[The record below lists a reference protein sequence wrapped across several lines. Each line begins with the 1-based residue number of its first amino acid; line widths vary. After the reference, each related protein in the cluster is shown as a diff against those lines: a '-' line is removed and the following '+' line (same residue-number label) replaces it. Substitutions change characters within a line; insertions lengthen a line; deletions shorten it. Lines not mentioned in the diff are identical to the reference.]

1 MYTWDLDAIG
11 RHRWPELYE
20 ERDVNEVLTEGQR
33 ELQSSSPPR
42 EERVPSLQSVVRD
55 VSGEGDAAASA
66 ATGSYSSEFRPPP
79 SRSVSEA
86 LTQGAAMKAAT
97 EAARFKRTSTGE
109 FKTVR
114 IATPDGIEG

>member
-1 MYTWDLDAIG
+1 LDAIG
-11 RHRWPELYE
+11 RRLWPELYA
-20 ERDVNEVLTEGQR
+20 ERNVNEALMDGQR

-42 EERVPSLQSVVRD
+42 EERASSPQAVARE
-55 VSGEGDAAASA
+55 VSGEGESAAASA
-66 ATGSYSSEFRPPP
+66 GGSYSALFRPPP
-79 SRSVSEA
+79 RSVNEA
-86 LTQGAAMKAAT
+86 LAQGAAT